1 MGADLSTP
9 GRAALSDTL
18 ANLFAKKFI
27 ARPDAKAIQVS
38 DGSWRLHTVDGKP
51 KSARLP
57 WTRPD
62 ILAHIAGQRSFG
74 HYLLNGDNTCKL
86 FAFDI
91 DLEKFDPDKEDRGW
105 LPVEPLGT
113 PMDPWQT
120 YYEVLDLRSAW
131 LERAHPGRTY
141 MKYQF
146 KVMAQMLM
154 KAIHEQLAIPC
165 AATYSGGKGV
175 HVYGFTGP
183 IPAADAREG
192 IQIVLDSLGCFQA
205 VRGENF
211 YKHVEKDPAL
221 GFPNLSIE
229 TFPKQ
234 GSLEGKDLGNLM
246 RLPLGR
252 NLKSQD
258 PTFFI
263 DMTTP
268 IAEMRPVDP
277 EWALTTDNP
286 WKRASGT

>member
-1 MGADLSTP
+1 LRAKVPIDSP
-9 GRAALSDTL
+9 GRIRLSDAL

-27 ARPDAKAIQVS
+27 ARPDAKAVQVA
-38 DGSWRLHTVDGKP
+38 DGSWRLHTVDGKRE
-51 KSARLP
+51 SARLP
-57 WTRPD
+57 WRRED
-62 ILAHIAGQRSFG
+62 LNDHIAGRASYG
-74 HYLLNGDNTCKL
+74 HYLLNTDNTCKL

-91 DLEKFDPDKEDRGW
+91 DLEKAGKVPATEYST
-105 LPVEPLGT
+105 VQ
-113 PMDPWQT
+113 PMDPWV
-120 YYEVLDLRSAW
+120 YYADEPDLRAAW
-131 LERAHPGRTY
+131 LNRAHPARIY

-146 KVMAQMLM
+146 KLMAHMLLR
-154 KAIHEQLAIPC
+154 AIHEQLSIPC
-165 AATYSGGKGV
+165 IAAYSGGKGV

-192 IQIVLDSLGCFQA
+192 IQIVLESLGCFKA

-211 YKHVEKDPAL
+211 YKHVEDSPDK

-234 GSLEGKDLGNLM
+234 GSLDGKDLGNLM

-252 NLKSQD
+252 NTKSQD

-268 IAEMRPVDP
+268 LSDMLPMDP
-277 EWALTTDNP
+277 EWALTTDDP

>member
-1 MGADLSTP
+1 LIFLNLGEQLSDALADL
-9 GRAALSDTL
+9 
-18 ANLFAKKFI
+18 FARKFI
-27 ARPDAKAIQVS
+27 ARPDAKAVQVA
-38 DGSWRLHTVDGKP
+38 DGSWRLHTVDGRRESP
-51 KSARLP
+51 RLP
-57 WTRPD
+57 WRRED
-62 ILAHIAGQRSFG
+62 LNAHIAGQASYG
-74 HYLLNGDNTCKL
+74 HYLLHPDNTCKL

-91 DLEKFDPDKEDRGW
+91 DLEKTGK
-105 LPVEPLGT
+105 LPHGDGPS
-113 PMDPWQT
+113 DPWLHF
-120 YYEVLDLRSAW
+120 YDEPDLRGAW
-131 LERAHPGRTY
+131 LYRGHPARTF

-146 KVMAQMLM
+146 KLMAHMLM
-154 KAIHEQLAIPC
+154 RAIHEQLQIPC

-192 IQIVLDSLGCFQA
+192 IKIVLDHLGCFKA

-211 YKHVEKDPAL
+211 YKHVEEDPDK

-234 GSLEGKDLGNLM
+234 GTLDGKDLGNLM

-252 NLKSQD
+252 NLKSHD

-268 IAEMRPVDP
+268 LAEMVPVDP

-286 WKRASGT
+286 WKRADGT